1 MFTPPAAKETT
12 LGADATA
19 QLWETL
25 LLADLKAYLKQ
36 KKIFY
41 FLYIDRN
48 FKACLLNYWK
58 LKKTVP
64 LNDSIFQITT

>member
-25 LLADLKAYLKQ
+25 LLADLKAYYK
-36 KKIFY
+36 
-41 FLYIDRN
+41 
-48 FKACLLNYWK
+48 
-58 LKKTVP
+58 
-64 LNDSIFQITT
+64 